1 MDFFKWVHY
10 EWWHE
15 YLGTMMTLSWKGA
28 YDVIFLHLVNA
39 GT

>member
-1 MDFFKWVHY
+1 MDFFEWVHY
-10 EWWHE
+10 EWWHVCF
-15 YLGTMMTLSWKGA
+15 TMMTLSWTGA